1 MKKVHLLSWL
11 VLFISLFPSI
21 LQAQSY
27 DELWKEVEVSQK
39 KDLPKTVISVVDKIY
54 TKAKGEKNI
63 PQMVK
68 AYIVRAESRIQLTPD
83 SAQAEYDGIRRW
95 AESETDLV
103 ARAALNHIMGS
114 LILDNQQLGTEDDAI
129 RYFRLSLKDKEVL
142 GKTSAKDFR
151 PMTTSGEL
159 SEKYLND
166 NMFDLLSRQAIDRL
180 SAYRFMGDRRKCVSE
195 ALALYDDL
203 ITFYSDNNNRQAA
216 LLTKEARVLYCWEGA
231 GSSIVREAL
240 TPEKAAEELRKLA
253 EEYKDLPVCADVY
266 VKLAHV
272 YRMNNQP
279 LKSVEAAR
287 EGIEKYPAHEWV
299 SQLRSYIDFA
309 SSPYLS
315 VNIPLVYP
323 KQEAD
328 INVTYANLKGVSFE
342 LYRLKISPAS
352 SLLRGNLKEE
362 TLIRNYGTKIAS
374 RHYALSPTPDY
385 ENRDTVLHYTL
396 PEAGI
401 YMLKQIP
408 QEVEKGIDY
417 SLLFVSPYQCIS
429 IPVSEERKEF
439 VVVDKLTGKPVPGAE
454 VVTYRLNS
462 NEYSVLQ
469 VYKTDGKGS
478 AMVDIPRLGRI
489 YYNVRTVG
497 NDFAAISSIG
507 GNASFVRETVQ
518 GWKKKVNLFTDRSL
532 YRPGQK
538 VYVSGM
544 VYEQNGDSLR
554 VVKGEKIS
562 LKLYSSER
570 NVAESEAST
579 DDFGVLSGEF
589 VLPQNLLPGT
599 YYVSTDGASAIIKVE
614 EYKRPTFDVVFTPYE
629 DTYNMGDSLTVKGE
643 AKTFAG
649 APVRMARVRY
659 TVSRTERTWFRMG
672 GINKVELE
680 TGEVQ
685 TDADGQFRVNMVLT
699 APETTDWGGLGY
711 RYYVYEVQAEVTDG
725 ASETQSGSLSLPVGE
740 QSLGL
745 QIRGLSDL
753 VMREKQEKVQFMALN
768 LNGTPVKT
776 EVRYRVF
783 ALDQEGNK
791 GKQQLEGKAVAQ
803 QSFVPSDLLALPS
816 GKYRIEI
823 SATDAQGRTCTA
835 EQDFTLFSR
844 LDTRLPYPAVDW
856 FYQDGNEFSDS
867 APATLYVG
875 TSEKDVYLL
884 VDVYSG
890 NKRIASQRLTLSDEI
905 KTFSYPYQKM
915 YGDGISVNFAFMRNG
930 SLYSRQA
937 TIIRPEPEKKL
948 TLKWETFRDKLQP
961 GSQEEWR
968 MRVTD
973 ATGKPVRA
981 NLMASLYDA
990 SLDKLYQHDWRFN
1003 LWFSRPVPW
1012 IQAGM
1017 LSASQRVGMYGGFP
1031 YVRTYTGLD
1040 LLNGEY
1046 SSLLVFSGTV
1056 YTRGVNLLGTSTR
1069 MLAKQSA
1076 GDVVEVKFQPAM
1088 TVEESAVVAAP
1099 NVASSNFKKDSGSAG
1114 VEEVLQIVDND
1125 AAVEAAE
1132 GEEAMIP
1139 VRENFAETAF
1149 FYPNL
1154 RTDSLG
1160 GVSIVFTVPDAL
1172 TEWKFTGLA
1181 HTQAVDYG
1189 MLTQTVKT
1197 SKPFT
1202 VQPNMPRFVRKGDR
1216 TVIAASLVNLSMDKI
1231 EGNAGIKLYDP
1242 VTEEVVY
1249 DYQQPFSVAEG
1260 TTGVVRFDCQI
1271 PDTYD
1276 MLVCR
1281 ITAEAGEYSDG
1292 EQHYLP
1298 VLTDK
1303 QWMTETVPVQL
1314 DGESMTEVGTED
1326 LFNKQSKTATERRLT
1341 VELTANP
1348 DWYAVQALPVVGN
1361 PTEEDALSWA
1371 TAYYANSLAAAI
1383 VKANPRIKQVFDT
1396 WMAQGGSKETLLSN
1410 LERNQD
1416 LKNLLL
1422 EETPWISEATEES
1435 EQKRRIA
1442 LLFDLNSMDNRL
1454 RTSIERLQ
1462 ELQLSDGS
1470 WSWYKGMTGSR
1481 YITTQIVEMLARLQ
1495 HMNVALDGKVAP
1507 MYTRAL
1513 GYLQQAVKE
1522 DYETMKKLEK
1532 EGKTT
1537 LVPNSQVVHY
1547 LYVCALDKQAAS
1559 LADKQ
1564 VNAYMTDRL
1573 ENRLAEYSIGEK
1585 AMIGLIMQAGG
1596 RQRQAQELVQS
1607 IKEYTVS
1614 TPQMGVYFDTP
1625 KAPYSWSNYRIPAQ
1639 VAAME
1644 AIQQIAP
1651 DADMLAGMKLWL
1663 LKQKQVQVWESS
1675 IATADAVYAFLN
1687 GSGNRLQ
1694 VNGTMK
1700 AVAGNVEVR
1709 TPDDVLGYTRKTLTG
1724 TDTQVERV
1732 VVSKSGTGIGWG
1744 AVYAQYLEEMDKVL
1758 PAKGNGVSVVRE
1770 WWMDGQQVSRK
1781 TVLHAGDKLTVR
1793 LTVKADRDMD
1803 FIRVKD
1809 ERAAC
1814 MEPDTQLSG
1823 YRWSNGLGYYQV
1835 NRDASTEF
1843 FIDRMPK
1850 GTYTL
1855 EYTVYLDRSGTYQAG
1870 AAIIQSVYA
1879 PEFSGHTGGQ
1889 TLTVE

>member
-1 MKKVHLLSWL
+1 MKKVHLMSWL
-11 VLFISLFPSI
+11 ILFFSLFPSV

-27 DELWKEVEVSQK
+27 NELWKEVEAAQK
-39 KDLPKTVISVVDKIY
+39 KDLPKTVIGVVDKIY
-54 TKAKGEKNI
+54 TKAKSEKNI
-63 PQMVK
+63 PQMMK

-83 SAQAEYDGIRRW
+83 SAQAEYDGIRKW
-95 AESETDLV
+95 AESETDRV
-103 ARAALNHIMGS
+103 GCAALNHVMGS

-129 RYFRLSLKDKEVL
+129 RYFRLSLKDREVL
-142 GKTSAKDFR
+142 GKVSAKDFR

-159 SEKYLND
+159 SEKYLDD
-166 NMFDLLSRQAIDRL
+166 NMFDLLSRQAIERLSVYRFNSDRL
-180 SAYRFMGDRRKCVSE
+180 KCVSE
-195 ALALYDDL
+195 ALSLYDGL
-203 ITFYSDNNNRQAA
+203 IAFYGESNRQAA
-216 LLTKEARVLYCWEGA
+216 LLTKEARLLYCWEGA

-240 TPEKAAEELRKLA
+240 TPEQVAEELRKLA

-266 VKLAHV
+266 VKLAYV
-272 YRMNNQP
+272 YRMNNEL

-287 EGIEKYPAHEWV
+287 EGIEKYPKHEWV

-315 VNIPLVYP
+315 MNIPFVYP
-323 KQEAD
+323 NYEAD
-328 INVTYANLKGVSFE
+328 MNLTYANLKGVSFE
-342 LYRLKISPAS
+342 LYRLNISPAS
-352 SLLRGNLKEE
+352 SLIRGNLKEE
-362 TLIRNYGTKIAS
+362 TLIQNYGTKVAS
-374 RHYALSPTPDY
+374 CYYALPSTPDY
-385 ENRDTVLHYTL
+385 EKRDTVLHYTL

-408 QEVEKGIDY
+408 QGSAKGIDY

-429 IPVSEERKEF
+429 IPVSEGRKEF
-439 VVVDKLTGKPVPGAE
+439 VAVDKLTGRPVPGAE
-454 VVTYRLNS
+454 VVTYRS
-462 NEYSVLQ
+462 SGNEYNVLQ

-478 AMVDIPRLGRI
+478 VTVDVPRSGRI
-489 YYNVRTVG
+489 YYNVRMAG
-497 NDFAAISSIG
+497 NDFTAISSIG

-554 VVKGEKIS
+554 VIKGEKSS

-570 NVAESEAST
+570 NVAEYTVST

-599 YYVSTDGASAIIKVE
+599 YYVSMDGASAIIKVE

-629 DTYNMGDSLTVKGE
+629 DTYNMGDSIVVKGE

-649 APVRMARVRY
+649 APVRMAKVKY
-659 TVSRTERTWFRMG
+659 TISRSEYMWFRMG
-672 GINKVELE
+672 GMNKVELDN
-680 TGEVQ
+680 GEMQ
-685 TDADGQFRVNMVLT
+685 TDADGNFSVRVVLT
-699 APETTDWGGLGY
+699 APETTGRDMLEH

-725 ASETQSGSLSLPVGE
+725 AAETQTNTLSLPVGK

-745 QIRGLSDL
+745 QIRGLSGM

-768 LNGTPVKT
+768 LNGTPVQI
-776 EVRYRVF
+776 EVAYRVF
-783 ALDQEGNK
+783 ALDK
-791 GKQQLEGKAVAQ
+791 AGKKAGLQLEGKAEAQ
-803 QSFVPSDLLALPS
+803 RSFVPSELLALPS
-816 GKYRIEI
+816 GRYRIEI
-823 SATDAQGRTCTA
+823 SATDTQGRVCTA

-856 FYQDGNEFSDS
+856 FYQDGTEFDES

-875 TSEKDVYLL
+875 TSEKNVYLL

-890 NKRIASQRLTLSDEI
+890 SKRIDSQRLTLNDEI
-905 KTFSYPYQKM
+905 KKFSYPYREV
-915 YGDGISVNFAFMRNG
+915 YGDGITVNFAFMRNG
-930 SLYSRQA
+930 SLYSKQA

-961 GSQEEWR
+961 GNKEEWS
-968 MRVTD
+968 MHITD
-973 ATGKPVRA
+973 AAGNPVKV
-981 NLMASLYDA
+981 NVMASLYDA

-1012 IQAGM
+1012 INAGM
-1017 LSASQRVGMYGGFP
+1017 LSANQGIGMFAGFP
-1031 YVRTYTGLD
+1031 YVRTYTGLN

-1046 SSLLVFSGTV
+1046 SSLLVFSGNV
-1056 YTRGVNLLGTSTR
+1056 YMRGINLAGTSTR
-1069 MLAKQSA
+1069 ILAKHDA
-1076 GDVVEVKFQPAM
+1076 GNAVEVKYQPVM
-1088 TVEESAVVAAP
+1088 TVEESAVVASP
-1099 NVASSNFKKDSGSAG
+1099 DIVSSGFKKESGSAG
-1114 VEEVLQIVDND
+1114 VEEVLQIVEND
-1125 AAVEAAE
+1125 AAVEGTDDKE
-1132 GEEAMIP
+1132 TMIP

-1154 RTDSLG
+1154 RSDSLG
-1160 GVSIVFTVPDAL
+1160 RVSIVFTVPDAL

-1181 HTQAVDYG
+1181 HTQDVDYG

-1197 SKPFT
+1197 SKPFM

-1271 PDTYD
+1271 PDNYD

-1303 QWMTETVPVQL
+1303 QWMTETIPVQL
-1314 DGESMTEVGTED
+1314 NGESMTEVGTED

-1348 DWYAVQALPVVGN
+1348 DWYAVQALPVIGN
-1361 PTEEDALSWA
+1361 PAEEDALSWA
-1371 TAYYANSLAAAI
+1371 TAYYANSLAEAI

-1396 WMAQGGSKETLLSN
+1396 WIAQGGSKETLLSN

-1422 EETPWISEATEES
+1422 EETPWLSEAIEEG

-1454 RTSIERLQ
+1454 RTSVERLQ
-1462 ELQLSDGS
+1462 ELQLPDGS

-1495 HMNVALDGKVAP
+1495 HMNVTLDGKVAP
-1507 MYTRAL
+1507 MYTQAL
-1513 GYLQQAVKE
+1513 RYLQNAVKE
-1522 DYETMKKLEK
+1522 DYEMMKKAEK
-1532 EGKTT
+1532 EGAKN
-1537 LVPNSQVVHY
+1537 LVPNGQVVHY
-1547 LYVCALDKQAAS
+1547 LYVCALDGQAAS

-1564 VNAYMTDRL
+1564 INAYMTDKL
-1573 ENRLAEYSIGEK
+1573 ENRSAEYSIGEK
-1585 AMIGLIMQAGG
+1585 AMIALIMQADG
-1596 RQRQAQELVQS
+1596 RKRQAQELVQS
-1607 IKEYTVS
+1607 VKEYTVS
-1614 TPQMGVYFDTP
+1614 TPQLGVYFDTP

-1644 AIQQIAP
+1644 AIRQIAP

-1663 LKQKQVQVWESS
+1663 LKQKQVQVWESG

-1687 GSGNRLQ
+1687 GSGKQLQ
-1694 VNGTMK
+1694 VNGKMK
-1700 AVAGNVEVR
+1700 AVAGNIEVR
-1709 TPDDVLGYTRKTLTG
+1709 TPDDALGYTRMTLTG
-1724 TDTQVERV
+1724 TDTRVERV

-1744 AVYAQYLEEMDKVL
+1744 AVYAQYLEDMDKVL
-1758 PAKGNGVSVVRE
+1758 PAKGNGVSIVRE
-1770 WWMDGQQVSRK
+1770 YWLDGKQVSRK
-1781 TVLHAGDKLTVR
+1781 TALHAGDKLTVR

-1803 FIRVKD
+1803 FIRIKD

-1814 MEPDTQLSG
+1814 MEPENQLSG
-1823 YRWSNGLGYYQV
+1823 YHWNNGLGYYQV
-1835 NRDASTEF
+1835 NRDASTEL

-1855 EYTVYLDRSGTYQAG
+1855 EYEVYLDRAGNYQAG
-1870 AAIIQSVYA
+1870 VATIQSVYA

-1889 TLTVE
+1889 SLTVE